1 MLVAMNN
8 TASVDDKE
16 EAAPANVLTPP
27 DSTRGFPSDVESA
40 SPTASGY
47 SELNERQSS
56 ADTTPPPHPE
66 GFGHHIPEYVS
77 RRYNSSGLSRSYQ
90 STPLRG
96 FAGSAPNPAFTG
108 FGHSRH
114 LSHERRPPSSGKN
127 ATGQDDRELAAAVEL
142 LSCSF
147 SSNNGSHSVG
157 VPLDA
162 PPVPPLPAQYLDQ
175 AASLSSTGFI
185 NSFPSRQPESFTR
198 GETRNVDVKME
209 DSAESGMEEDEDEHH
224 VRARSD
230 EDEDGV
236 FGRMVL

>member
-1 MLVAMNN
+1 MNN
-8 TASVDDKE
+8 TASGDE
-16 EAAPANVLTPP
+16 METAAAANVMTPP

-47 SELNERQSS
+47 SEMNERQSS
-56 ADTTPPPHPE
+56 ADTTPPPHQE
-66 GFGHHIPEYVS
+66 AFGNHIPEYVS
-77 RRYNSSGLSRSYQ
+77 KRYNGGGLSRSYQ
-90 STPLRG
+90 STPVSD

-108 FGHSRH
+108 FGHSRQ
-114 LSHERRPPSSGKN
+114 LSQDRRPPSSGKN
-127 ATGQDDRELAAAVEL
+127 ATSQDDRELAAAVEL

-147 SSNNGSHSVG
+147 NSNNGSHGVG

-175 AASLSSTGFI
+175 AASLTSTGFI

-209 DSAESGMEEDEDEHH
+209 ESAESGIEEDEDERHA
-224 VRARSD
+224 RARSD
-230 EDEDGV
+230 EEEDGV